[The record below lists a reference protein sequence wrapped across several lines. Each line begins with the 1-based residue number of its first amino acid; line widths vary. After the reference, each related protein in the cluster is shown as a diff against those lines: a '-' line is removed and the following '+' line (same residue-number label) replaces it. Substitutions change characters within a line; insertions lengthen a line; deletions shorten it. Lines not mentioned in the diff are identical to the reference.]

1 MAAAPTVVT
10 PAAAAATAVVDVDMA
25 AAHPIT
31 AGVSLA
37 PVTPA
42 AAAAATAATED
53 VDMEAPAVAAGAG
66 LGEHSSSS
74 NSGPASGGGAT
85 GVTHAS
91 PGFAA
96 AMSGG
101 QLAASSSSRH
111 GVAAQ
116 PGTQATAVEGLVA
129 VSSSSTAP
137 APQKV
142 PAWALQDRQSLCSCL
157 RSYEEVVADG
167 LPHEL
172 EWRGYLG
179 NLLDTLAGEE
189 HGLDYALLFTAIY
202 KHPDTQVLLCSP
214 PPARLSEAGA
224 DLCAGVLG
232 VYGLQHNPDPDS
244 AYGADLVP
252 LGQ

>member
-1 MAAAPTVVT
+1 MAAAPTVVM
-10 PAAAAATAVVDVDMA
+10 PAAAASATEVVDVDMA
-25 AAHPIT
+25 AAPPIT
-31 AGVSLA
+31 AGVSPEL
-37 PVTPA
+37 VTPA

-66 LGEHSSSS
+66 LGGHNSSS
-74 NSGPASGGGAT
+74 NSGPASGGGAN

-91 PGFAA
+91 PGVAA
-96 AMSGG
+96 AMCGG
-101 QLAASSSSRH
+101 QLAASSSSHH
-111 GVAAQ
+111 GVAAL

-167 LPHEL
+167 PPHEL

-179 NLLDTLAGEE
+179 DLLDTLAGEE

-202 KHPDTQVLLCSP
+202 NCSLQAPGHPGAAVQPAPGAAVRGGRRPVRRRAGGLRP
-214 PPARLSEAGA
+214 PVQSRPRQRLWR
-224 DLCAGVLG
+224 
-232 VYGLQHNPDPDS
+232 
-244 AYGADLVP
+244 
-252 LGQ
+252 